1 MLTTIPSN
9 NPNRRNRL
17 NFKWLCG
24 NSPRFVSLLGLICV
38 NTGGHSSPPSRPA
51 GDGEKTSPVGRL
63 SMPRGRFSMPMS
75 RARGR
80 LRHGGGRRPIR
91 WRGPSTNRRRRPM
104 AASIERGGG
113 GGGVGGGA
121 GGEGGGGRVGSSG
134 GGVCGKKK

>member
-51 GDGEKTSPVGRL
+51 GDGEKTSPASRAFFRFFPHKRPRKPRNRL
-63 SMPRGRFSMPMS
+63 VSRGMRLLAFLLAFPRGRRKS
-75 RARGR
+75 
-80 LRHGGGRRPIR
+80 
-91 WRGPSTNRRRRPM
+91 
-104 AASIERGGG
+104 
-113 GGGVGGGA
+113 
-121 GGEGGGGRVGSSG
+121 
-134 GGVCGKKK
+134 

>member
-80 LRHGGGRRPIR
+80 LRHGGG
-91 WRGPSTNRRRRPM
+91 
-104 AASIERGGG
+104 AAADPVAGAVDESAEAAD
-113 GGGVGGGA
+113 GGVD
-121 GGEGGGGRVGSSG
+121 
-134 GGVCGKKK
+134 